1 MLKRAQCIRRVR
13 SPSATSPAQVARVYL
28 RAARTGNCTVTA
40 ALTLSQTWS
49 WCDDPKLLDFRPVQ
63 SRSGVPAS
71 EAGRNEQYDQGQG

>member
-1 MLKRAQCIRRVR
+1 MLKRAQRIRRVR
-13 SPSATSPAQVARVYL
+13 SPSAASPGQVARVYL

-49 WCDDPKLLDFRPVQ
+49 WCDDPKLLDYRPVQ